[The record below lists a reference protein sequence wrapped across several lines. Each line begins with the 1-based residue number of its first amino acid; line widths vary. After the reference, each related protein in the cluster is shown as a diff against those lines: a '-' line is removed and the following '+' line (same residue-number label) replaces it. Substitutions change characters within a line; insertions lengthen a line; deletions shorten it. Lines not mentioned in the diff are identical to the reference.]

1 MSGPETITAAFNSLL
16 ALLADARN
24 EMGHDPS
31 AGRAIS
37 IAITHAEN
45 AQLWADKAF
54 SGQQALDEGLDLS
67 TVVGDEADLSAEID
81 ERTADE
87 ASAEISNY
95 EAEQQPDDP
104 TDGAPVDEEDPE

>member
-16 ALLADARN
+16 ALLTDARN
-24 EMGHDPS
+24 DMGHDQS

-54 SGQQALDEGLDLS
+54 SGQQAVDEG
-67 TVVGDEADLSAEID
+67 AEID
-81 ERTADE
+81 QRIADE

-104 TDGAPVDEEDPE
+104 TDGAPIVDEDPE

>member
-54 SGQQALDEGLDLS
+54 SGQQAVDEGAAIGGLPDFGEPDEELDEFLD
-67 TVVGDEADLSAEID
+67 TAEVVE
-81 ERTADE
+81 
-87 ASAEISNY
+87 
-95 EAEQQPDDP
+95 DDP
-104 TDGAPVDEEDPE
+104 TDGAPIVDEDPE